1 MKRLQIPP
9 HLSVDEVEQR
19 YRRATDPVARSQ
31 RQMLWLL
38 ASGMPTAEVARVTG
52 YSGNWVR
59 EIARRYRVEGPAGI
73 GDRRHRRPPPS
84 ATAAMAIR
92 ARRRC

>member
-1 MKRLQIPP
+1 MKRRTIPP

-31 RQMLWLL
+31 WQMLWLL

-59 EIARRYRVEGPAGI
+59 EIARRYRVEARPA
-73 GDRRHRRPPPS
+73 S

>member
-1 MKRLQIPP
+1 MRRLRIPP
-9 HLSVDEVEQR
+9 HLALDELEQR

-31 RQMLWLL
+31 GQMLWLL

-59 EIARRYRVEGPAGI
+59 EIARRSKLAFKLVKKRKIEI
-73 GDRRHRRPPPS
+73 
-84 ATAAMAIR
+84 
-92 ARRRC
+92 